1 MNPWRRPR
9 PTQGRSAGKQEE
21 DTQSLMKILKAF
33 RELKGAPIS
42 CMTSTYLHGLPVECL
57 RPGFMALNEGEEE
70 MTTQFLWGFHLQER
84 VHEQTE
90 TLIVDILQQP

>member
-1 MNPWRRPR
+1 
-9 PTQGRSAGKQEE
+9 
-21 DTQSLMKILKAF
+21 
-33 RELKGAPIS
+33 
-42 CMTSTYLHGLPVECL
+42 
-57 RPGFMALNEGEEE
+57 MALNEGEEE